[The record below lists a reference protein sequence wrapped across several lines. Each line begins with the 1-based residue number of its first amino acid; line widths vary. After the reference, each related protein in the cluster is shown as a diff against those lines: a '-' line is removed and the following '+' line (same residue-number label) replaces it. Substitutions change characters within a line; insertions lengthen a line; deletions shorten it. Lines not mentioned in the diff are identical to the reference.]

1 MFVTRVMTRL
11 LRCFRAR
18 CVEGGRE
25 CVCVCVCVCVRVCVC
40 GCSLSLAA
48 CLALCRQQQLCLLD
62 RQLHVLDR
70 GVLLLLLLLLL
81 LLSNKRPFLEFSQ
94 RLSAWSIRKIFA
106 TKGLRQSSSSP

>member
-1 MFVTRVMTRL
+1 MSL
-11 LRCFRAR
+11 
-18 CVEGGRE
+18 
-25 CVCVCVCVCVRVCVC
+25 CVC
-40 GCSLSLAA
+40 GCSLSLSLSLAA

-81 LLSNKRPFLEFSQ
+81 LSIKRPLLEFSQ